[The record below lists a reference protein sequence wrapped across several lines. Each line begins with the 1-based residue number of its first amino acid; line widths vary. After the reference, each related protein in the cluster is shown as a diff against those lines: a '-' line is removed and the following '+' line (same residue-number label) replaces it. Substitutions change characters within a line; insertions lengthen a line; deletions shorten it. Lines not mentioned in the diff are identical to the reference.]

1 MILCCKERGSGG
13 GETFKIYNLSNDNK
27 TFITLKTYQI
37 QTLIYVC
44 VWVRVCKRMSQS
56 HSHWQMHI
64 YVHTNKY
71 RCEYA
76 YAGVC
81 VLVNVLMKHKNE
93 FMASNWI
100 FLYDKDRQTDTHIFS
115 DIQSYSNPHTHIC
128 VCVLRAHIHA
138 LTYKRQFDINTNIG
152 IEFSKDDTMT
162 SRHTNTQNPFT
173 CRIFPLQRNEFFCGN
188 RKEKLE
194 VFSAFILCPLS
205 LFLSLSLVFHAKWCA
220 DNMSEGQQG

>member
-1 MILCCKERGSGG
+1 M
-13 GETFKIYNLSNDNK
+13 NLWPQIEFSYMTK
-27 TFITLKTYQI
+27 TDRRT
-37 QTLIYVC
+37 
-44 VWVRVCKRMSQS
+44 
-56 HSHWQMHI
+56 HI
-64 YVHTNKY
+64 Y
-71 RCEYA
+71 
-76 YAGVC
+76 
-81 VLVNVLMKHKNE
+81 
-93 FMASNWI
+93 S
-100 FLYDKDRQTDTHIFS
+100 QTYNHIQ
-115 DIQSYSNPHTHIC
+115 IHIPIY

-152 IEFSKDDTMT
+152 IEFSKDGTMT

-220 DNMSEGQQG
+220 DIMSEGQQG

>member
-1 MILCCKERGSGG
+1 MCVCECVYVNACHNHTRTAKCIY
-13 GETFKIYNLSNDNK
+13 TF
-27 TFITLKTYQI
+27 T
-37 QTLIYVC
+37 QTNIDVNTRM
-44 VWVRVCKRMSQS
+44 RV
-56 HSHWQMHI
+56 
-64 YVHTNKY
+64 Y
-71 RCEYA
+71 
-76 YAGVC
+76 

-205 LFLSLSLVFHAKWCA
+205 LFLSLCLVFHAKWCA
-220 DNMSEGQQG
+220 DIMSEGQQG